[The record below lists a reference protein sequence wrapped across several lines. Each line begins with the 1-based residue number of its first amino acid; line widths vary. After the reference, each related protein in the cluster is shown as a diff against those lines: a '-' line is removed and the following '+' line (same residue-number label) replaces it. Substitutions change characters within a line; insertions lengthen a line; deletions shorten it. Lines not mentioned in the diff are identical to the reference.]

1 MKQSNKIV
9 KSMIAATV
17 LFIVISVFFSIRGFS
32 VIRKATTASSQDFL
46 LQSVQYVGKVIQLS
60 MKNRHQ
66 ALNYLAINKD
76 LDQREN
82 PDLYLKNNPES
93 LQLFFDSLKNEVDYL
108 IYLDATGKPLYA
120 FNWTAANKSVTISNA
135 ETVTPFIQKDSALKQ
150 ILHQSSNQNGASYFI
165 ENKAFINFYQEI
177 KSQDGTIDGYLV
189 MPLKLKEFYKNVL
202 QDFELGYKGYPMVKD
217 ESMKVVMHPV
227 DKQIGLTI
235 VNDRKKLYPD
245 FDYSDLQRLEKYQ
258 LSHQSGKLTYKSYWW
273 DEDTPTEVLK
283 ISAFEWVTIGA
294 ARWVIAIN
302 ADYNERNDEVINYVL
317 ILSCLLLLLLLL
329 ILMFSLLINNFRKK
343 EQIEE
348 ENKRLIET
356 QKEQHLQHKLEL
368 ELYQRNK
375 METVGLLT
383 TSIVHDMNN
392 FLTPII
398 GNAEL
403 LLEEYAENPLLVDD
417 LKEILKSAQKGKK
430 LSSNVLRFSKTQET
444 TKEWIDISAAIIV
457 AVHLIDG
464 IIPKKVNL
472 TVSIQEN
479 LGKSRLEEI
488 DLQNLIYN
496 LITNAYQASEGM
508 ENNRK
513 IFVGL
518 EPASEALAKS
528 LKKQTKRLDKEIE
541 YVTLKISDNGPGI
554 PEELS
559 TKIFEPFFTTK
570 SADEGTGLGLFAVA
584 SIVSKYEW
592 HLSVESSPE
601 NGTTFFITI
610 PIKAFQK

>member
-150 ILHQSSNQNGASYFI
+150 ILHQSSDQNGASYFI

-518 EPASEALAKS
+518 EPDPEALAKS
-528 LKKQTKRLDKEIE
+528 LKKQTQRLDKEIE

>member
-9 KSMIAATV
+9 KSMIAATI
-17 LFIVISVFFSIRGFS
+17 LFIIISVFFSIRGFS

-76 LDQREN
+76 LDQKEN
-82 PDLYLKNNPES
+82 PDLYLKNNPDS
-93 LQLFFDSLKNEVDYL
+93 LQLFFNSLKNEVDYL
-108 IYLDATGKPLYA
+108 IYLDAEGNPLYA
-120 FNWTAANKSVTISNA
+120 FHWHAEKKAVTIS
-135 ETVTPFIQKDSALKQ
+135 TVEVISPFIQKDAALNQ
-150 ILHQSSNQNGASYFI
+150 IIKHETSQNGASYFI
-165 ENKAFINFYQEI
+165 ENQAYLNFYQEI
-177 KSQDGTIDGYLV
+177 KNQQGEIDGYLA
-189 MPLKLKEFYKNVL
+189 MPLKLKKFYTNVI

-217 ESMKVVMHPV
+217 EAMKVVMHPV

-258 LSHQSGKLTYKSYWW
+258 LSHESGKLTYKSYWW

-283 ISAFEWVTIGA
+283 ISAFEWLTIGA

-329 ILMFSLLINNFRKK
+329 ILTFSLLINNFRKK

-398 GNAEL
+398 GNTEL
-403 LLEEYAENPLLVDD
+403 LLEEYAENPVLVDD
-417 LKEILKSAQKGKK
+417 LKEILKSAQKGKR
-430 LSSNVLRFSKTQET
+430 LSSNVLRFSKTQGA
-444 TKEWIDISAAIIV
+444 TKEWVDISATIMV

-464 IIPKKVNL
+464 IIPKKVSL
-472 TVSIQEN
+472 SVAIQEN
-479 LGKSRLEEI
+479 LGTSKLEEI

-496 LITNAYQASEGM
+496 LITNAYQASEKM
-508 ENNRK
+508 QNKRE

-518 EPASEALAKS
+518 EPASDTLLKS
-528 LKKQTKRLDKEIE
+528 LRKNKRRLDKEIN
-541 YVTLKISDNGPGI
+541 YVTLQISDNGPGI
-554 PEELS
+554 PKELA

-584 SIVSKYEW
+584 SIVSKYGW
-592 HLSVESSPE
+592 QLSVKSAP
-601 NGTTFFITI
+601 GTGTSFFISI
-610 PIKAFQK
+610 PVKAYSK